1 MLFKEKTM
9 KKKNILLGTGLALT
23 VSATALSCVL
33 LNKNVKFLSGKAAN
47 DYWTIEFEADKIF
60 DTDRATN
67 GAIVEE
73 YFETGSA
80 VVKTKENQ
88 NDVTLAYNNVYR
100 YDFNGIKWME
110 TKANSEGYIYNVNP
124 INSMLEVRIYF
135 GGTFTMEWGWE
146 KNDGDIVYEGSK
158 TIEHYSQYSTFDF
171 DGQKPNYFRFK
182 NSGTD
187 KGTMASFRIHLDK
200 ACVPG
205 TKPNA

>member
-1 MLFKEKTM
+1 MT
-9 KKKNILLGTGLALT
+9 KKNLLLTSGLALAT
-23 VSATALSCVL
+23 TATALSCVL
-33 LNKNVKFLSGKAAN
+33 LAKNNKFLGVKGAA

-67 GAIVEE
+67 GTVVEE

-88 NDVTLAYNNVYR
+88 NDVTLAYNNMYR

-110 TKANSEGYIYNVNP
+110 TKANSEGYLYNLTP
-124 INSMLEVRIYF
+124 INSMLEIRVYF

-146 KNDGDIVYEGSK
+146 KVDGDIVYEGSQTVNQFSAYK
-158 TIEHYSQYSTFDF
+158 DF
-171 DGQKPNYFRFK
+171 NFNNQKPNYFRFK
-182 NSGTD
+182 NTGSE

>member
-1 MLFKEKTM
+1 MIMT
-9 KKKNILLGTGLALT
+9 KKNILLGAGLALT
-23 VSATALSCVL
+23 VSATALSCIL
-33 LNKNVKFLSGKAAN
+33 LNKNAKLLSGKAAV
-47 DYWTIEFEADKIF
+47 DYWTVEFDASNIF

-80 VVKTKENQ
+80 VVKTKENK
-88 NDVTLAYNNVYR
+88 NDVTLAYNNMYR

-110 TKANSEGYIYNVNP
+110 TKANNEGYIYNLNP

-135 GGTFTMEWGWE
+135 GGTFTLEWGWE
-146 KNDGDIVYEGSK
+146 KNDGDIVYEGSTTLNQFAGYK
-158 TIEHYSQYSTFDF
+158 DFDF
-171 DGQKPNYFRFK
+171 NGQKPNYFRFK
-182 NSGTD
+182 NSGSE
-187 KGTMASFRIHLDK
+187 KGTVSTFRIEMDK

>member
-1 MLFKEKTM
+1 MT
-9 KKKNILLGTGLALT
+9 KKNILLGAGLALT
-23 VSATALSCVL
+23 VSATALSCIL
-33 LNKNVKFLSGKAAN
+33 LNKNAKLLSGKAAV
-47 DYWTIEFEADKIF
+47 DYWTVEFDASNIF

-80 VVKTKENQ
+80 VVKTKENK
-88 NDVTLAYNNVYR
+88 NDVTLAYNNMYR

-110 TKANSEGYIYNVNP
+110 TKANNEGYIYNLNP

-135 GGTFTMEWGWE
+135 GGTFTLEWGWE
-146 KNDGDIVYEGSK
+146 KNDGDIVYEGSTTLNQFAGYK
-158 TIEHYSQYSTFDF
+158 DFDF
-171 DGQKPNYFRFK
+171 NGQKPNYFRFK
-182 NSGTD
+182 NSGSE
-187 KGTMASFRIHLDK
+187 KGTVSTFRIEMDK

>member
-1 MLFKEKTM
+1 MIMT
-9 KKKNILLGTGLALT
+9 KKNILLGAGLALT
-23 VSATALSCVL
+23 VSATALSCIL
-33 LNKNVKFLSGKAAN
+33 LNKNAKLLSGKAAV
-47 DYWTIEFEADKIF
+47 DYWTIEFDADEIL

-67 GAIVEE
+67 GTIVEE

-110 TKANSEGYIYNVNP
+110 TKANSEGYIYNANP
-124 INSMLEVRIYF
+124 INSMLEIRVYF

-171 DGQKPNYFRFK
+171 DDQKPNYFRFK

-187 KGTMASFRIHLDK
+187 KGTMASFRIQLDK

-205 TKPNA
+205 IKPNA